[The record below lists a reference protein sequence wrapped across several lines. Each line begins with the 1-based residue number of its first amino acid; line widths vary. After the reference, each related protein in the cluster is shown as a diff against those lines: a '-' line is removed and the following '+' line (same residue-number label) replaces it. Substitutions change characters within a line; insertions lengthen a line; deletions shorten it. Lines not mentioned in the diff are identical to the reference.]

1 MNTASPETV
10 RAPDDDPWADW
21 LLHERSA
28 GDPVYEMRI
37 QARVAGYIDHAL
49 QRLPQTTPTSLLD
62 FGCGD
67 GALGL
72 RALQRWPS
80 LRVVF
85 ADPSLELLRRASAR
99 AEAAGVHA
107 HSSFVQLGPR
117 GLEELP
123 DASFDA
129 VVTRSALAYVSDKP
143 RLLAQWH
150 RLLRAGGAISLA
162 EPIFRDEAVAA
173 CAQRAALEHAADD
186 DASRL
191 LRLLHRW
198 RAHQFPDTEQA
209 LAESC
214 HCNFSERDLFAWAAQ
229 AGFGDL
235 RLELHIESG
244 PSLAPDWDR
253 FTRHTP
259 HPYAKSLRD
268 VLDWECG
275 AEERTLLE
283 GLLRHSWEQGRIVS
297 VERMAYLSARRP

>member
-1 MNTASPETV
+1 MRTGTPAAV
-10 RAPDDDPWADW
+10 RAQEADPWADW
-21 LLHERSA
+21 LLHERNA
-28 GDPVYEMRI
+28 GDPEYEMRI
-37 QARVAGYIDHAL
+37 QARVAGYVDRAL
-49 QRLPQTTPTSLLD
+49 QRLPQPEPGSLLD

-67 GALGL
+67 GAVGL
-72 RALQRWPS
+72 RALQLWPS

-107 HSSFVQLGPR
+107 HCSFVQLGPR
-117 GLEELP
+117 GLDELA

-129 VVTRSALAYVSDKP
+129 VVTRSALAYVPDKP

-173 CAQRAALEHAADD
+173 CAQRSALAHAADD

-198 RAHQFPDTEQA
+198 RAHQFPDTEQV
-209 LAESC
+209 LADSC

-229 AGFGDL
+229 AGFAQL
-235 RLELHIESG
+235 HLELHIESG

-268 VLDWECG
+268 VLDWECDAG
-275 AEERTLLE
+275 ERALLE
-283 GLLRHSWEQGRIVS
+283 GLLRHNWEQGRIVS